1 MQFDEL
7 KSVLDID
14 NENELILLSPN
25 WEVTQLPITESGHWL
40 SEEQFHKVFSI
51 VGEYQS
57 NEKVFV
63 FETFERA
70 YKTTGLVKRLNSEF
84 NLNWTSFN
92 NFQQS
97 TDILSFYLVHPNL
110 SWVFYGNRDYC
121 LFAKGY

>member
-25 WEVTQLPITESGHWL
+25 WEVTQFSITESGHWF
-40 SEEQFHKVFSI
+40 SEEQFHKVFSV

-57 NEKVFV
+57 NEKVFA
-63 FETFERA
+63 FETFARV
-70 YKTTGLVKRLNSEF
+70 YKTTGVVKRLNSEF

-92 NFQQS
+92 NFQQF
-97 TDILSFYLVHPNL
+97 TDILSFYLVPQNL

-121 LFAKGY
+121 QFAKGY

>member
-25 WEVTQLPITESGHWL
+25 WEVTQFSITESRHL
-40 SEEQFHKVFSI
+40 FSEKQFHEVFSV
-51 VGEYQS
+51 VGESQG
-57 NEKVFV
+57 NEKVFA
-63 FETFERA
+63 FETFERV
-70 YKTTGLVKRLNSEF
+70 YKTTGEVKRLNSEF
-84 NLNWTSFN
+84 NLNWNSFN

-97 TDILSFYLVHPNL
+97 TDILSFYLVPQNL